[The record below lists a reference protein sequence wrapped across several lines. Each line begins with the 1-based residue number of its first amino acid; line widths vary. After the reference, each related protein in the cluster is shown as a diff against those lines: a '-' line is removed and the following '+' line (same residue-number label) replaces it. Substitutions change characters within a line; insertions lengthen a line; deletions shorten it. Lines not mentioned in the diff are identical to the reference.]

1 MSTMR
6 KGRMIGIDL
15 GTTNSCVAIMDNGQP
30 RVLEN
35 SEGMRTT
42 PSVVA
47 LTDTG
52 ELLVGQSAKRQA
64 VTNPENTLFAIKR
77 FIGRRF
83 DSPLTQKDIKTS
95 PYRIVAGDNGDAW
108 VEAQGKKY
116 SPSQISAFILQ
127 KMKETAEKFLGE
139 SVTEAVIT
147 VPAYFDDAQRQAT
160 KDAGRIAGL
169 DVKRIINEPTAAALA
184 YGLDK
189 QKNGIVAVYDLG
201 GGTFDVSILELSD
214 NVFEVR
220 STNGDTFL
228 GGEDFDQCIVDFLA
242 KEFEKSN
249 GIDLR
254 KDRLALQRLKE
265 AAEKAKIELSSAIS
279 TDVNLPFITADHTG
293 PKHLQVKMTRSGLE
307 SLVAHLIE
315 RTLTPCKN
323 ALKDANIS
331 ISEISE
337 VILVGG
343 MTRMPKVVEAVKAFF
358 GKDPHQGVNPDE
370 VVALGA
376 AIQAGILQGT
386 VKEDLLLLDV
396 TPLSLGIETLGG
408 VFTRLIE
415 RNTTIPTKKS
425 QVFSTA
431 EDNQTA
437 VTIRVFQGEREMA
450 ADNKLLGQFDLV
462 GIRSA
467 PRGRPQ
473 IEVTFDIDV
482 DGLVHVLAKDKDTNQ
497 EQKIE
502 IRSSGGLDAGEI
514 EKMIAEAAAHK
525 TADEERKKLVEAK
538 NHGESVIHSATK
550 QLDEVEVS
558 DDKKSQVEQKI
569 QDLRKAMDH
578 DQLDDISSLT
588 IDLTNE
594 ITELAKL
601 PKREGVQDN
610 AEVIPGESHDISSD
624 S

>member
-1 MSTMR
+1 
-6 KGRMIGIDL
+6 
-15 GTTNSCVAIMDNGQP
+15 
-30 RVLEN
+30 
-35 SEGMRTT
+35 
-42 PSVVA
+42 
-47 LTDTG
+47 
-52 ELLVGQSAKRQA
+52 
-64 VTNPENTLFAIKR
+64 
-77 FIGRRF
+77 
-83 DSPLTQKDIKTS
+83 
-95 PYRIVAGDNGDAW
+95 
-108 VEAQGKKY
+108 
-116 SPSQISAFILQ
+116 
-127 KMKETAEKFLGE
+127 
-139 SVTEAVIT
+139 
-147 VPAYFDDAQRQAT
+147 
-160 KDAGRIAGL
+160 
-169 DVKRIINEPTAAALA
+169 
-184 YGLDK
+184 
-189 QKNGIVAVYDLG
+189 
-201 GGTFDVSILELSD
+201 
-214 NVFEVR
+214 
-220 STNGDTFL
+220 
-228 GGEDFDQCIVDFLA
+228 
-242 KEFEKSN
+242 
-249 GIDLR
+249 
-254 KDRLALQRLKE
+254 
-265 AAEKAKIELSSAIS
+265 
-279 TDVNLPFITADHTG
+279 
-293 PKHLQVKMTRSGLE
+293 
-307 SLVAHLIE
+307 
-315 RTLTPCKN
+315 
-323 ALKDANIS
+323 
-331 ISEISE
+331 
-337 VILVGG
+337 VGG

-525 TADEERKKLVEAK
+525 TADGERKKLVEAK
-538 NHGESVIHSATK
+538 NQGESVIHSATK

-610 AEVIPGESHDISSD
+610 AEVIPGESHDVSSD